1 MRIGPYHHK
10 ISYVWRMA
18 SEDSFIFFEEL
29 ILMLLNDLIVLLKGF
44 FVAVLF

>member
-1 MRIGPYHHK
+1 
-10 ISYVWRMA
+10 MA